1 MDCHESTS
9 ADSRND
15 NTDKIDCHADKSAR
29 NDEVVDS
36 TAELESKID
45 SLVYKLYNLTDSEIK
60 LIESK

>member
-15 NTDKIDCHADKSAR
+15 KIA
-29 NDEVVDS
+29 DS

-45 SLVYKLYNLTDSEIK
+45 SLVYKLYDLTESEIK
-60 LIESK
+60 IIES

>member
-1 MDCHESTS
+1 MDCHKSTS
-9 ADSRND
+9 ADS
-15 NTDKIDCHADKSAR
+15 R